1 MRAIAILAVVFTHSL
16 DFLLRLQNVPYIGKA
31 ISFAVDHVH
40 TLGAF
45 GVELF
50 FVLSGFLIGGILIRT
65 FVGADTFTFSAV
77 KNFWIRRWFRT
88 LPNYWLVLTITIIVY
103 KVKALDCGYSAVLD
117 YFFLQNVWHYFQPI
131 FYVESWS
138 LSVEEWFYLTLP
150 LALYVTARIARPTD
164 KQRFLLRVFMGYLL
178 VFIII
183 RFINAFQP
191 INGPDQ
197 EVSVKKVVL
206 FRLDAVMYGVLF
218 AYLNYYKSEVL
229 YRIRKPLVVISIGGV
244 AFLYFLISKRDLHF
258 TGSPNAAVRF
268 VSDAFLYL
276 FLPLFFS
283 LCLPFANSLRSIS
296 SKALSRGIQ
305 HISKISYSMYLIN
318 YALVYVPFFYPMK
331 IAVVWVIPVYLLY
344 WITVIGLSSLLY
356 KYFEYP
362 VMQLRERFSR

>member
-1 MRAIAILAVVFTHSL
+1 MVRAIAILAVVFTHSL
-16 DFLLRLQNVPYIGKA
+16 DFLLRLQDVSYIGKA

-150 LALYVTARIARPTD
+150 W
-164 KQRFLLRVFMGYLL
+164 RFM
-178 VFIII
+178 
-183 RFINAFQP
+183 
-191 INGPDQ
+191 
-197 EVSVKKVVL
+197 
-206 FRLDAVMYGVLF
+206 
-218 AYLNYYKSEVL
+218 
-229 YRIRKPLVVISIGGV
+229 
-244 AFLYFLISKRDLHF
+244 
-258 TGSPNAAVRF
+258 
-268 VSDAFLYL
+268 
-276 FLPLFFS
+276 
-283 LCLPFANSLRSIS
+283 
-296 SKALSRGIQ
+296 
-305 HISKISYSMYLIN
+305 
-318 YALVYVPFFYPMK
+318 
-331 IAVVWVIPVYLLY
+331 
-344 WITVIGLSSLLY
+344 
-356 KYFEYP
+356 
-362 VMQLRERFSR
+362 